1 MDSEAYYVN
10 HAVSLGSDLSDLSA
24 LDSVAS
30 SAKIIMLGEQNHG
43 DGASFI
49 FKTKVVEYLHKYHGY
64 NVLAFEA
71 DFYALEL
78 AWQHVHTARDIAEYV
93 RPQIYSFWANSKE
106 VTPLWHFIEAQ
117 FTCDAPLIVAG
128 IDSRHSGRDSK
139 AEVLQDVVAF
149 LGAQSET
156 VDGAAD
162 FYKLLKEVI
171 ELEYNHKVN
180 ALEQEIFFTTLAIL
194 EQRARGFQAA
204 TLRNLGFCARNA
216 WSFHGR
222 DEGMAVNLEYLAR
235 ERFPREKIIVWAHN
249 YHIAK
254 KSSLVMDSDYRAI
267 GGYGETLLGEGAA
280 ARLDGVVSLA
290 LLSAEGW
297 YNMQANLKQQE
308 TFTAPQGTLEAEL
321 ATQGLDYAFLNLQH
335 APAQP
340 FSMSAIL
347 HNDPKTKP
355 WTEAFDGI
363 LFLRQMTGLTF

>member
-1 MDSEAYYVN
+1 MDPEAYYVN

-30 SAKIIMLGEQNHG
+30 SARVIMLGEQNHG

-49 FKTKVVEYLHKYHGY
+49 YKTKVIEYLHKYHGY

-78 AWQHVHTARDIAEYV
+78 AWQRVYTARDIATHV
-93 RPQIYSFWANSKE
+93 KPQIYSFWANTKE
-106 VTPLWHFIEAQ
+106 VAPLWRFIEAQ
-117 FTCDAPLIVAG
+117 LTSDAPLIVAG

-139 AEVLQDVVAF
+139 AEALQDVAAF
-149 LGAQSET
+149 LGAQSEA

-162 FYKLLKEVI
+162 FYKLLKEMI

-180 ALEQEIFFTTLAIL
+180 ALEQEAFFATLTTL

-235 ERFPREKIIVWAHN
+235 ERFPQEKIIVWAHN
-249 YHIAK
+249 YHLAK
-254 KSSLVMDSDYRAI
+254 KSSLVIDDDHRAI
-267 GGYGETLLGEGAA
+267 GGYSETLLGEGAA
-280 ARLDGVVSLA
+280 TRLNGVVSLA
-290 LLSAEGW
+290 ILSAEGW
-297 YNMQANLKQQE
+297 YNTQANLEQQE

-321 ATQGLDYAFLNLQH
+321 AAQGFDYAFLELRH
-335 APAQP
+335 VPAQP

-355 WTEAFDGI
+355 WAEAFDGI
-363 LFLRQMTGLTF
+363 LFLRHMTGLTF